1 MVSFRQEF
9 SPMPREILSA
19 VPETTVSSIPPAP
32 QPSASHDTV
41 QAPAQNLSEQPAS
54 RDVLAGALPAWD
66 LLPAAPFVRR
76 R

>member
-1 MVSFRQEF
+1 
-9 SPMPREILSA
+9 MPREILSA
-19 VPETTVSSIPPAP
+19 VPETAVSSIPPAP

-41 QAPAQNLSEQPAS
+41 QAPAKILPDQPAGWV
-54 RDVLAGALPAWD
+54 VLPGPLPAWD